1 MSGYYNRKRPKQDDR
16 QEELFQPTLS
26 LRDDV
31 EQFLEMWNGK
41 VWLPKLK
48 VTPRQV
54 SLIREAMLRPYFRS
68 NWREVFQIMAKCPFL
83 WSKMRPKITV
93 DWLLI
98 SDNFDKV
105 MEGKYLDQKT
115 EKSDTT
121 IRTEINKDGEEVI
134 LPPTIRYDDE

>member
-1 MSGYYNRKRPKQDDR
+1 
-16 QEELFQPTLS
+16 
-26 LRDDV
+26 
-31 EQFLEMWNGK
+31 
-41 VWLPKLK
+41 
-48 VTPRQV
+48 
-54 SLIREAMLRPYFRS
+54 
-68 NWREVFQIMAKCPFL
+68 MAKCPFL